1 MFTSINENKKRNCI
15 HITCPTKNIHFIGAL
30 LNKLDVSYVAVFI
43 DENNYFGFNKDK
55 KYTLLRITTVS
66 ELLQNKDLP
75 DHPLLIFENCI
86 IECYVNKELEMFN
99 KSKFMIELNFDEGV
113 FEVFINTLNTQMSLQ
128 QIKQL
133 YHRCV

>member
-1 MFTSINENKKRNCI
+1 M
-15 HITCPTKNIHFIGAL
+15 

-99 KSKFMIELNFDEGV
+99 KSKFMIELNFGEGV
-113 FEVFINTLNTQMSLQ
+113 FEVFINTLNTQ
-128 QIKQL
+128 IKL
-133 YHRCV
+133 N